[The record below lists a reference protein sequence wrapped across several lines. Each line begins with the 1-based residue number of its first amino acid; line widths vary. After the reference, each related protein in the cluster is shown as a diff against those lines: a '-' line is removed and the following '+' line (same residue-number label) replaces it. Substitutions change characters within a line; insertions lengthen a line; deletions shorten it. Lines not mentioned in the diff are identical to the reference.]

1 MFYPFSF
8 LSSPFLSFL
17 SFSPFFL
24 FNMAWPTNESH
35 FLAWEALPYAT
46 LAKLFLD
53 ITIHFITGTDYLFN
67 KEKKPSHHF
76 GLFSDGSCQIYFC
89 GQKIDQKDY
98 TNGLCQRVPL
108 PSALTL
114 IWSNGEERVR
124 KEQGIYYHHFQGT
137 YDCLNP
143 WVEVST
149 FHV

>member
-1 MFYPFSF
+1 MKQMFYKTILNHIETFLMFYPFSF

-53 ITIHFITGTDYLFN
+53 ITVHFTTGTDYLFN
-67 KEKKPSHHF
+67 KENIPSHHF

-89 GQKIDQKDY
+89 GQKINTVFTPDENMGHKTRKKCLY
-98 TNGLCQRVPL
+98 KVL
-108 PSALTL
+108 
-114 IWSNGEERVR
+114 VR
-124 KEQGIYYHHFQGT
+124 SHL
-137 YDCLNP
+137 D
-143 WVEVST
+143 
-149 FHV
+149 